1 MLDLLQNKITQ
12 VQIGHFRV
20 SRAIAPRRIKMN
32 ISAQLTLEQQFK
44 LQVLKDQVQ
53 DLSHEQ
59 AQEYLI
65 EMFRQMMVKDNL
77 VKHLLK
83 NA

>member
-1 MLDLLQNKITQ
+1 ME
-12 VQIGHFRV
+12 
-20 SRAIAPRRIKMN
+20 S
-32 ISAQLTLEQQFK
+32 SAQLTLEQQFK

-53 DLSHEQ
+53 GLSQEQ

-65 EMFRQMMVKDNL
+65 ELFRQMMVKDNL
-77 VKHLLK
+77 MKHLLK